1 MRRPSH
7 STAVVLFPPNHASR
21 VRREIDTLDE
31 RDRFLR
37 TSVRKGKDISVLLH
51 YLNCPWVS
59 SRVTGSEFPSLIWV
73 SPRQRCIALPCPSV
87 PGPRVPLANL
97 MDKLDPQTQLSSLVK
112 LLIAQ
117 SCLTLF
123 DPLDYSPPGFS
134 LHGILQARILEWV
147 VIPFSRGSSPPRHP
161 T

>member
-59 SRVTGSEFPSLIWV
+59 SRVTGSEFPSLRWV

-117 SCLTLF
+117 SCWTLCNYM
-123 DPLDYSPPGFS
+123 DCSPS
-134 LHGILQARILEWV
+134 SSSVHGISQARILEWV